1 MNTQRF
7 LSHLASSI
15 PPSGIRK
22 FFDVVAGMEDAISLG
37 VGEPDFPTPWNAR
50 NAAVKSIQ
58 KGYTRYTSNAG
69 LFELREA
76 ASAYFR
82 ERFSL
87 DYDPADE
94 VLITVGASEAID
106 LCFRAVINPGDE
118 VLIPQPSYVSYA
130 PNVTL
135 CGGRPVPVECFES
148 EDFKLLPEHL
158 ERVITPKTKVLL
170 LPYPNNPTGAVMER
184 EALLALLPI
193 IEKYDLLV
201 VSDEI
206 YCELTYGKVHVSI
219 ASLPGMRDRTLV
231 INGFSKA
238 FSMTGWRVGLLAAPR
253 EFLKVILKIH
263 QYVIMCAPSMGQ
275 YAALEAL
282 RSGLKDNFAEVAKM
296 RAQYDMR
303 RRFMVQSLN
312 DMGLHCFEPKGAFY
326 VFPSVRELE
335 MDGET
340 FAETLLKE
348 QKVAVVPGAAFGESG
363 RNFVRMSY
371 AYSMRSLDE
380 AVGRLADFVSRHG
393 SKIGDRNH
401 SSETD

>member
-1 MNTQRF
+1 MRAERY
-7 LSHLASSI
+7 LSRLASSI

-22 FFDVVAGMEDAISLG
+22 FFDLVAEMDDAISLG

-50 NAAVKSIQ
+50 DAAVKSIQ

-69 LFELREA
+69 LPELRKA
-76 ASAYFR
+76 AAAYFR
-82 ERFSL
+82 ERFDL
-87 DYDPADE
+87 GYDPADE
-94 VLITVGASEAID
+94 ILITVGASEAID
-106 LCFRAVINPGDE
+106 LCFRAILDPGDE

-135 CGGRPVPVECFES
+135 CGGKPVPVECFERD
-148 EDFKLLPEHL
+148 DFKVRPENL
-158 ERVITPKTKVLL
+158 ERAVTEKTKAVL

-184 EALLALLPI
+184 EALEALVPVI
-193 IEKYDLLV
+193 QRHDLLA

-206 YCELTYGKVHVSI
+206 YCELTYGSPHVSI
-219 ASLPGMRDRTLV
+219 ASLPGMRERTLV

-282 RSGLKDNFAEVAKM
+282 KSGLRDNFAEVARM

-303 RRFMVQSLN
+303 RRFMVKSLN
-312 DMGLHCFEPKGAFY
+312 DMGLHCFEPRGAFY
-326 VFPSVRELE
+326 VFPSVESLD
-335 MDGET
+335 MDGEA
-340 FAETLLKE
+340 FADALLRE
-348 QKVAVVPGAAFGESG
+348 QKVAVVPGSAFGESG
-363 RNFVRMSY
+363 RHFVRMSY

-380 AVGRLADFVSRHG
+380 AVARISEFVSRHRADG
-393 SKIGDRNH
+393 KAARRP
-401 SSETD
+401 

>member
-1 MNTQRF
+1 MRAERY
-7 LSHLASSI
+7 LSRLASSI

-22 FFDVVAGMEDAISLG
+22 FFDLVAEMDDAISLG

-50 NAAVKSIQ
+50 DAAVKSIQ

-69 LFELREA
+69 LPELRKA
-76 ASAYFR
+76 AAAYFR
-82 ERFSL
+82 ERFDL
-87 DYDPADE
+87 CYDPADE
-94 VLITVGASEAID
+94 ILITVGASEAID
-106 LCFRAVINPGDE
+106 LCFRAILDPGDE

-135 CGGRPVPVECFES
+135 CGGKPVPVECFERD
-148 EDFKLLPEHL
+148 DFKVRPENL
-158 ERVITPKTKVLL
+158 ERAVTEKTKAVL

-184 EALLALLPI
+184 EALEALVPVI
-193 IEKYDLLV
+193 QRHDLLA

-206 YCELTYGKVHVSI
+206 YCELTYGSPHVSI
-219 ASLPGMRDRTLV
+219 ASLPGMRERTLV

-263 QYVIMCAPSMGQ
+263 QYVIVCAPSMGQ

-282 RSGLKDNFAEVAKM
+282 KSGLRDNFAEVARM

-303 RRFMVQSLN
+303 RRFMVKSLN
-312 DMGLHCFEPKGAFY
+312 DMGLHCFEPRGAFY
-326 VFPSVRELE
+326 VFPSVESLG
-335 MDGET
+335 MDGEA
-340 FAETLLKE
+340 FADALLRE
-348 QKVAVVPGAAFGESG
+348 QKVAVVPGSAFGESG
-363 RNFVRMSY
+363 RHFVRMSY

-380 AVGRLADFVSRHG
+380 AVARISEFVSRHRADG
-393 SKIGDRNH
+393 KAARRP
-401 SSETD
+401 